1 MTVDGANPTSREL
14 QAGRF
19 ELLSRLADDLA
30 HEIKNPL
37 HAMVINLEVLK
48 RRVAAGQVES
58 ALERA
63 AVLEQELRRVND
75 LVHRLLLLIR
85 PSREGVQL
93 LDIDE
98 VIGEIVP
105 LLELQ
110 ARVACVPFEYS
121 PVGAVMRVR
130 VRRDVLAYAL
140 AGLAREALGAA
151 SADAPLA
158 LFGDVADGVIRLSIT
173 PAAGAAAHGADVGTW
188 PPDAA
193 LVIADHLLRE
203 TGARAEWQAADATHD
218 AAFRITLPL
227 PGAA

>member
-1 MTVDGANPTSREL
+1 VTVHGANPTSREL

-48 RRVAAGQVES
+48 RRVAAGHAES

-75 LVHRLLLLIR
+75 LIHKLLLLIR
-85 PSREGVQL
+85 PSRDGVQL
-93 LDIDE
+93 LDVDE
-98 VIGEIVP
+98 VLGEIVP

-110 ARVACVPFEYS
+110 ARVARVPFEYS
-121 PVGAVMRVR
+121 PVGATVR
-130 VRRDVLAYAL
+130 VPIQRDALAYAL
-140 AGLAREALGAA
+140 AGLAREALTAAGPERPLLLAGSVDDGA
-151 SADAPLA
+151 L
-158 LFGDVADGVIRLSIT
+158 RLMLT
-173 PAAGAAAHGADVGTW
+173 PAACARADDAIDGW

-203 TGARAEWQAADATHD
+203 TGARAEWLAADA
-218 AAFRITLPL
+218 AYRITLPL
-227 PGAA
+227 SGAA

>member
-1 MTVDGANPTSREL
+1 MTVHGADPTSREL

-75 LVHRLLLLIR
+75 LIHRLLLLIR
-85 PSREGVQL
+85 PASDGVQL

-98 VIGEIVP
+98 VLGEIVP
-105 LLELQ
+105 LLEVL
-110 ARVACVPFEYS
+110 ARVARVPFRYS
-121 PVGAVMRVR
+121 PVGAVVRVA
-130 VRRDVLAYAL
+130 VRRDTLAYAL
-140 AGLAREALGAA
+140 AGLARDALGAA
-151 SADAPLA
+151 SEEVPLA
-158 LFGDVADGVIRLSIT
+158 LTGDVADGAVRLHIT
-173 PAAGAAAHGADVGTW
+173 PAAVASANSGDVDTW